1 MQNPTTTHWQALK
14 RVLRYL
20 KATIYHGLHLKR
32 DSPLM
37 LRAFSD
43 ADWAGNLDDRSSTS
57 AYIVYLGS
65 NPISWSS
72 KKQKTIARSSTE
84 AEYRAVASTAS
95 ELAWVHALLHELHQC
110 PSSTPTILCD
120 NIGTTYACANPVFHS

>member
-1 MQNPTTTHWQALK
+1 MQNPTHWQALK

-32 DSPLM
+32 VSPLK
-37 LRAFSD
+37 LQAFSD
-43 ADWAGNLDDRSSTS
+43 ADWPRNLDDRSSTS

-72 KKQKTIARSSTE
+72 KKQKQ
-84 AEYRAVASTAS
+84 
-95 ELAWVHALLHELHQC
+95 LLVR
-110 PSSTPTILCD
+110 P
-120 NIGTTYACANPVFHS
+120 

>member
-20 KATIYHGLHLKR
+20 KATIYHGLHPKR

-65 NPISWSS
+65 NPISQSS
-72 KKQKTIARSSTE
+72 KKQKSIACSST
-84 AEYRAVASTAS
+84 
-95 ELAWVHALLHELHQC
+95 
-110 PSSTPTILCD
+110 
-120 NIGTTYACANPVFHS
+120 